1 MKKITF
7 LILAFLIS
15 SIGYS
20 QTYDLLESF
29 DGTGLEGAFG
39 GTTAV
44 YDADP
49 TNGSI
54 QAIKITS
61 TNGSGEIWQGI
72 NVTLSGNYTLT
83 AATQLTMQLDVYSTA
98 AITIAPKA
106 QGGISGAPD
115 SVTFADHSG
124 SGWETLTFTF
134 DKSLDNKGA
143 ADGTYSDFALHINWD
158 KNSNNYGT
166 PDGRE
171 FYIKNLKGLS
181 SNATVAAPSDAPA
194 APTANASDVISLYS
208 DAYTDVASNKNPG
221 WGETIAEEIHA
232 GNNVI
237 KSDNFLPF
245 QLTSPIDITGK
256 TLHVDF
262 WIETL
267 PAAGAGLLI
276 KLLDAANGPH
286 EGNYVHPNS
295 SITVGSWNSIDIPV
309 SSFNQNQGTWDATAQ
324 ARVDQ
329 VLVDIVDDATIY
341 FDNIYFYSDSG
352 SGGGGNT
359 TSELL
364 TDGDFEAQTVGA
376 VGGAWYGAGEIR
388 NDGGGNYYFA
398 DVQTAGNAYDVNLSQ
413 KGLNLTEGTYYKLS
427 FTASSNVSRTAIV
440 GIGLSAEPWTSQTES
455 IDLTSDSK
463 TYELTLQANF
473 TNTDA
478 RVIFDLGAAVGHVV
492 IDNVSLVET
501 TAPPTG
507 ELLTDGDFE
516 AQTVGAVSGAWY
528 GAGEIRNDGGGNY
541 YFADVQTA
549 GNAYDVNLSQ
559 KGLNL
564 TEGTYYKLSFTASS
578 NVSRTAIVG
587 IGLSAEP
594 WTSQTESIDL
604 TSDSKTYELTLQAN
618 FTNTD
623 ARVIFDLG
631 AAVGHVVIDNVSL
644 VETTAPVA
652 SGPTTTAPEVTF
664 DAAADYSTIFSGSNL
679 ATGLVT
685 NSYAGATESTV
696 QIDGKDVKKLEIAN
710 PGGGMNFA
718 FAGQDLEAAGHT
730 HLLFYY
736 YTEATGTGKVINVNI
751 QGGGANII
759 HTITLPAS
767 KNANVSWTKVDIE
780 LASATNGS
788 DSKTAISQV
797 QLTGAGGT
805 DPFGTVYID
814 NMYFYKSG
822 TAGVGTNELFN
833 VSVSPNPASSV
844 VNLRADETITKAEV
858 YNILGKK
865 VRSFNVNT
873 TSTSFNI
880 SDLNAGIYLL
890 KYEINNKVG
899 TTKFVKQ

>member
-245 QLTSPIDITGK
+245 QLTSPIDVTGK

-376 VGGAWYGAGEIR
+376 V
-388 NDGGGNYYFA
+388 
-398 DVQTAGNAYDVNLSQ
+398 
-413 KGLNLTEGTYYKLS
+413 
-427 FTASSNVSRTAIV
+427 
-440 GIGLSAEPWTSQTES
+440 
-455 IDLTSDSK
+455 
-463 TYELTLQANF
+463 
-473 TNTDA
+473 
-478 RVIFDLGAAVGHVV
+478 
-492 IDNVSLVET
+492 
-501 TAPPTG
+501 
-507 ELLTDGDFE
+507 
-516 AQTVGAVSGAWY
+516 SGAWY

-587 IGLSAEP
+587 IGLSANP
-594 WTSQTESIDL
+594 FTSQTESIDL

-618 FTNTD
+618 FTNAD

-736 YTEATGTGKVINVNI
+736 YTEATGIGKVINVNI

-844 VNLRADETITKAEV
+844 VNLRADETITKA
-858 YNILGKK
+858 
-865 VRSFNVNT
+865 
-873 TSTSFNI
+873 
-880 SDLNAGIYLL
+880 
-890 KYEINNKVG
+890 
-899 TTKFVKQ
+899 

>member
-473 TNTDA
+473 TNA
-478 RVIFDLGAAVGHVV
+478 
-492 IDNVSLVET
+492 
-501 TAPPTG
+501 
-507 ELLTDGDFE
+507 
-516 AQTVGAVSGAWY
+516 
-528 GAGEIRNDGGGNY
+528 
-541 YFADVQTA
+541 
-549 GNAYDVNLSQ
+549 
-559 KGLNL
+559 
-564 TEGTYYKLSFTASS
+564 
-578 NVSRTAIVG
+578 
-587 IGLSAEP
+587 
-594 WTSQTESIDL
+594 
-604 TSDSKTYELTLQAN
+604 
-618 FTNTD
+618 D

>member
-245 QLTSPIDITGK
+245 QLTSPIDVTGK

-376 VGGAWYGAGEIR
+376 V
-388 NDGGGNYYFA
+388 
-398 DVQTAGNAYDVNLSQ
+398 
-413 KGLNLTEGTYYKLS
+413 
-427 FTASSNVSRTAIV
+427 
-440 GIGLSAEPWTSQTES
+440 
-455 IDLTSDSK
+455 
-463 TYELTLQANF
+463 
-473 TNTDA
+473 
-478 RVIFDLGAAVGHVV
+478 
-492 IDNVSLVET
+492 
-501 TAPPTG
+501 
-507 ELLTDGDFE
+507 
-516 AQTVGAVSGAWY
+516 SGAWY

-587 IGLSAEP
+587 IGLSANP
-594 WTSQTESIDL
+594 FTSQTESIDL

-618 FTNTD
+618 FTNAD

-736 YTEATGTGKVINVNI
+736 YTEATGIGKVINVNI

-805 DPFGTVYID
+805 NPFGTVYID

>member
-15 SIGYS
+15 STGYS

-245 QLTSPIDITGK
+245 QLTSPIDVTGK

-376 VGGAWYGAGEIR
+376 V
-388 NDGGGNYYFA
+388 
-398 DVQTAGNAYDVNLSQ
+398 
-413 KGLNLTEGTYYKLS
+413 
-427 FTASSNVSRTAIV
+427 
-440 GIGLSAEPWTSQTES
+440 
-455 IDLTSDSK
+455 
-463 TYELTLQANF
+463 
-473 TNTDA
+473 
-478 RVIFDLGAAVGHVV
+478 
-492 IDNVSLVET
+492 
-501 TAPPTG
+501 
-507 ELLTDGDFE
+507 
-516 AQTVGAVSGAWY
+516 SGAWY

-587 IGLSAEP
+587 IGLSANP
-594 WTSQTESIDL
+594 FTSQTESIDL

-618 FTNTD
+618 FTNAD

-736 YTEATGTGKVINVNI
+736 YTEATGIGKVINVNI

-805 DPFGTVYID
+805 NPFGTVYID